1 MEKVVFQ
8 VLIGILIIVVAI
20 LAYVYFY
27 QRRAVKQIN
36 DLMESEKK
44 LADQKVDQQIKNVE
58 ELQLIGDAKKQFE
71 TIKNKY
77 EKQVRPAITA
87 FNKRAPQLL
96 ADSRTSKL
104 LTINTQIRDLQANLA
119 KLTTT
124 LQQIQKD
131 LQHLRQQQHTHKQ
144 AVEQIKNK
152 YRQFHRQLNEKSFEY
167 GDSEKQLNSRLNE
180 LEDQFAQFTDLTNKG
195 DIEAA
200 QEILSNL
207 QSENDKFEQDLKK
220 IPQLYKP
227 IATEFPE
234 QLSELKSG
242 YETLVKQNFHFTE
255 KNIDKQIEQ
264 LQSKLDQTI
273 DQLNNLQLD
282 VVEQSNKD
290 LSDQIDYLYGV
301 MQKEI
306 DAKNEAI
313 HLIEVM
319 KDFTKH
325 AQRQND
331 ELGVEL
337 DRLSLNYTLTNHEQE
352 TVRELGEQIK
362 AIIKQY
368 RDDAEAV
375 ANKTAVYS
383 QVLDRQKS
391 NQKNLT
397 EIEKSQEKLNDEVAK
412 LQTDEQRARQMLQ
425 KYSTQIRT
433 IHRQVEQL
441 NLPGLPKDYLDYF
454 FGVSDEI
461 KKLADELNEY
471 KINMDEITKQLI
483 IVESDLDTL
492 NDKTDILRDSAEL
505 TERFQQYA
513 NRFSDNEKIAA
524 AAKKSQELFKQFNY
538 TASLEAIATVLE
550 EIEPGSYKRIEDTY
564 YREIGKN

>member
-1 MEKVVFQ
+1 MVFQ

-20 LAYVYFY
+20 LACVYFY

-71 TIKNKY
+71 TTKNKY

-104 LTINTQIRDLQANLA
+104 LTINTQIRDLQADLA

-264 LQSKLDQTI
+264 LQAKLDQTI

-433 IHRQVEQL
+433 IHRQVELL

-492 NDKTDILRDSAEL
+492 NDKTDILCDSAEL

>member
-20 LAYVYFY
+20 LACVYFY

-104 LTINTQIRDLQANLA
+104 LTINIQIRDLQADLA

-264 LQSKLDQTI
+264 LQAKLDQTI

-306 DAKNEAI
+306 DAKNEAV

-331 ELGVEL
+331 ELGVKL

>member
-1 MEKVVFQ
+1 MVFQ

-20 LAYVYFY
+20 LACVYFY

-104 LTINTQIRDLQANLA
+104 LTINTQIRDLQADLA
-119 KLTTT
+119 KLTTI

-167 GDSEKQLNSRLNE
+167 GDSEKQLNSKLNE

-200 QEILSNL
+200 QEILNNL

-264 LQSKLDQTI
+264 LQAKLDQTI

>member
-1 MEKVVFQ
+1 MVFQ

-20 LAYVYFY
+20 LACVYFY

-104 LTINTQIRDLQANLA
+104 LTINTQIRDLQADLA

-131 LQHLRQQQHTHKQ
+131 LQYLRQQQHTHKQ

-200 QEILSNL
+200 QEILTNL

-264 LQSKLDQTI
+264 LQAKLDQTI

-313 HLIEVM
+313 HLIKVM

>member
-1 MEKVVFQ
+1 MEKVFFQ

-20 LAYVYFY
+20 LACVYFY

-104 LTINTQIRDLQANLA
+104 LTINTKIRDLQADLA

-167 GDSEKQLNSRLNE
+167 GHSEKQLNSRLNE

-264 LQSKLDQTI
+264 LQAKLDQTI

-524 AAKKSQELFKQFNY
+524 AAKKSQELFEQFNY

>member
-20 LAYVYFY
+20 LACVYFY

-71 TIKNKY
+71 TTKNKY

-104 LTINTQIRDLQANLA
+104 LTINTQIRDLQADLA

-180 LEDQFAQFTDLTNKG
+180 LEAQFAQFTDLTNKG

-200 QEILSNL
+200 QEILTNL

-264 LQSKLDQTI
+264 LQAKLDQTI

>member
-20 LAYVYFY
+20 LACVYFY

-104 LTINTQIRDLQANLA
+104 LTINTQIRDLQADLA

-131 LQHLRQQQHTHKQ
+131 LQHLCQQQHTHKQ

-180 LEDQFAQFTDLTNKG
+180 LEAQFAQFTDLTNKG

-200 QEILSNL
+200 QEILTNL

-306 DAKNEAI
+306 DAKNEAV

-319 KDFTKH
+319 KGFTKH

-368 RDDAEAV
+368 RDDAEAI

>member
-1 MEKVVFQ
+1 MEKVFFQ

-20 LAYVYFY
+20 LACVYFY

-104 LTINTQIRDLQANLA
+104 LTINIQIRDLQADLA

-264 LQSKLDQTI
+264 LQAKLDQTI

-306 DAKNEAI
+306 DAKNEAV

-368 RDDAEAV
+368 RDDAAAV

>member
-1 MEKVVFQ
+1 MEKVFFQ

-20 LAYVYFY
+20 LACVYFY

-104 LTINTQIRDLQANLA
+104 LTINTQIRDLQADLA

-200 QEILSNL
+200 QEILNNL

-264 LQSKLDQTI
+264 LQAKLDQTI

>member
-20 LAYVYFY
+20 LACVYFY

-104 LTINTQIRDLQANLA
+104 LTINTQIRDLQADLA

-124 LQQIQKD
+124 LQKIQKD

-180 LEDQFAQFTDLTNKG
+180 LEAQFAQFTDLTNKG

-200 QEILSNL
+200 QEILTNL

-242 YETLVKQNFHFTE
+242 YKTLVKQNFHFTE

-306 DAKNEAI
+306 DAKNEAV

-319 KDFTKH
+319 KGFTKH

-368 RDDAEAV
+368 RDDAEAI

>member
-1 MEKVVFQ
+1 MVFQ

-20 LAYVYFY
+20 LACVYFY

-104 LTINTQIRDLQANLA
+104 LTINTQIRDLQADLA

-124 LQQIQKD
+124 LQQIQKA
-131 LQHLRQQQHTHKQ
+131 QGHLRQQQNTHKQ
-144 AVEQIKNK
+144 ADEESKNK

-167 GDSEKQLNSRLNE
+167 GDSEKQLNSKLNE

-264 LQSKLDQTI
+264 LQAKLDQTI

-375 ANKTAVYS
+375 ANKTVSYTH
-383 QVLDRQKS
+383 LTLPTTS
-391 NQKNLT
+391 N
-397 EIEKSQEKLNDEVAK
+397 V
-412 LQTDEQRARQMLQ
+412 
-425 KYSTQIRT
+425 
-433 IHRQVEQL
+433 
-441 NLPGLPKDYLDYF
+441 
-454 FGVSDEI
+454 
-461 KKLADELNEY
+461 
-471 KINMDEITKQLI
+471 
-483 IVESDLDTL
+483 
-492 NDKTDILRDSAEL
+492 
-505 TERFQQYA
+505 
-513 NRFSDNEKIAA
+513 
-524 AAKKSQELFKQFNY
+524 
-538 TASLEAIATVLE
+538 
-550 EIEPGSYKRIEDTY
+550 
-564 YREIGKN
+564 

>member
-20 LAYVYFY
+20 LACVYFY

-104 LTINTQIRDLQANLA
+104 LTINTQIRDLQADLA
-119 KLTTT
+119 KLTTI

-167 GDSEKQLNSRLNE
+167 GDSEKQLNSKLNE

-200 QEILSNL
+200 QEILTNL

-264 LQSKLDQTI
+264 LQAKLDQTI

-313 HLIEVM
+313 HLIKVM

-375 ANKTAVYS
+375 TNKTAVYS

>member
-20 LAYVYFY
+20 LACVYFY

-58 ELQLIGDAKKQFE
+58 DLQLIGDAKKQFE

-104 LTINTQIRDLQANLA
+104 LTINIQIRDLQADLA

-207 QSENDKFEQDLKK
+207 QTENDKFEQDLKK

-264 LQSKLDQTI
+264 LQAKLDQTI

>member
-1 MEKVVFQ
+1 MEKVIFQ

-20 LAYVYFY
+20 LACVYFY
-27 QRRAVKQIN
+27 QQRAVKQIN

-104 LTINTQIRDLQANLA
+104 LIINIQIRDLQADLA

-207 QSENDKFEQDLKK
+207 QTENDKFEQDLKK

-264 LQSKLDQTI
+264 LQAKLDQTI

-290 LSDQIDYLYGV
+290 LSEQIDYLYGV

-306 DAKNEAI
+306 DAKNEAV

>member
-306 DAKNEAI
+306 DAKNEAV

>member
-1 MEKVVFQ
+1 VVFQ

-20 LAYVYFY
+20 LACVYFY

-71 TIKNKY
+71 TTKNKY

-104 LTINTQIRDLQANLA
+104 LTINTQIRDLQADLA

-242 YETLVKQNFHFTE
+242 YETLVKQNFHFTK

-264 LQSKLDQTI
+264 LQAKLDQTI

>member
-8 VLIGILIIVVAI
+8 ILIGILIIVVAI
-20 LAYVYFY
+20 LACVYFY

-71 TIKNKY
+71 AIKNKY
-77 EKQVRPAITA
+77 EKQVRPAITV

-104 LTINTQIRDLQANLA
+104 LTINTQIRDLQADLA
-119 KLTTT
+119 KLMAT

-242 YETLVKQNFHFTE
+242 YEMLVKQNFHFTE

-306 DAKNEAI
+306 DAKNEAV

-513 NRFSDNEKIAA
+513 NRFSDNEKIAS

>member
-1 MEKVVFQ
+1 MVFQ

-20 LAYVYFY
+20 LACVYFY

-104 LTINTQIRDLQANLA
+104 LTINIQIRDLQADLA

-207 QSENDKFEQDLKK
+207 QTENDKFEQDLKK

-264 LQSKLDQTI
+264 LQAKLDQTI

>member
-1 MEKVVFQ
+1 MVFQ

-20 LAYVYFY
+20 LACVYFY

-104 LTINTQIRDLQANLA
+104 LTINTQIRDLQADLA

-131 LQHLRQQQHTHKQ
+131 LQYLRQQQHTHKQ

-200 QEILSNL
+200 QEILNNL

-264 LQSKLDQTI
+264 LQAKLDQTI

-368 RDDAEAV
+368 HDDAEAV

-397 EIEKSQEKLNDEVAK
+397 EIEKSQEKLNNEVAK

>member
-20 LAYVYFY
+20 LACVYFY

-104 LTINTQIRDLQANLA
+104 LTINIQIRDLQADLA

-207 QSENDKFEQDLKK
+207 QTENDKFEQDLKK

-264 LQSKLDQTI
+264 LQAKLDQTI

-290 LSDQIDYLYGV
+290 LSEQIDYLYGV

-306 DAKNEAI
+306 DAKNEAV

>member
-20 LAYVYFY
+20 LACVYFY

-104 LTINTQIRDLQANLA
+104 LTINTQIRDLQADLA

-131 LQHLRQQQHTHKQ
+131 LQHLRQQQHIHKQ

-180 LEDQFAQFTDLTNKG
+180 LEDQFTQFTDLTNKG

-200 QEILSNL
+200 QEILTNL
-207 QSENDKFEQDLKK
+207 QSENDKFEQNLKK

-306 DAKNEAI
+306 DAKNEAV

-319 KDFTKH
+319 KGFTKH

-368 RDDAEAV
+368 RDDAEAI

>member
-20 LAYVYFY
+20 LACVYFY

-104 LTINTQIRDLQANLA
+104 LTINTQIRDLQADLA

-200 QEILSNL
+200 QEILNNL

-264 LQSKLDQTI
+264 LQAKLDQTI

-290 LSDQIDYLYGV
+290 LSEQIDYLYGV

-397 EIEKSQEKLNDEVAK
+397 EIEKSQEKLNNEVAK

>member
-1 MEKVVFQ
+1 MVFQ

-20 LAYVYFY
+20 LACVYFY

-104 LTINTQIRDLQANLA
+104 LTINTQIRDLQADLA

-144 AVEQIKNK
+144 AVKQIKNK

-180 LEDQFAQFTDLTNKG
+180 LEAQFAQFTDLTNKG

-200 QEILSNL
+200 QEILTNL

-242 YETLVKQNFHFTE
+242 YKTLVKQNFHFTE

-306 DAKNEAI
+306 DAKNEAV

-319 KDFTKH
+319 KGFTKH

-368 RDDAEAV
+368 RDDAEAI

>member
-1 MEKVVFQ
+1 MVFQ

-20 LAYVYFY
+20 LACVYFY

-104 LTINTQIRDLQANLA
+104 LTINTQIRDLQADLA
-119 KLTTT
+119 KLTTI

-167 GDSEKQLNSRLNE
+167 GDSEKQLNSKLNE

-234 QLSELKSG
+234 QLSELTSG

-264 LQSKLDQTI
+264 LQAKLDQTI

-313 HLIEVM
+313 HLIKVM

-375 ANKTAVYS
+375 ANKMAVYS

>member
-1 MEKVVFQ
+1 MFFQ

-20 LAYVYFY
+20 LACVYFY

-104 LTINTQIRDLQANLA
+104 LTINIQIRDLQADLA

-180 LEDQFAQFTDLTNKG
+180 LEDQFAQFTDFTNKG

-264 LQSKLDQTI
+264 LQAKLDQTI

-290 LSDQIDYLYGV
+290 LSEQIDYLYGV

-306 DAKNEAI
+306 DAKNEAV

>member
-20 LAYVYFY
+20 LACVYFY

-36 DLMESEKK
+36 DLMESKKK

-200 QEILSNL
+200 QEILTNL

-255 KNIDKQIEQ
+255 KNIDKQLEQ

>member
-20 LAYVYFY
+20 LACVYFY

-104 LTINTQIRDLQANLA
+104 LTINTQIRDLQADLA

-200 QEILSNL
+200 QEILTNL

-242 YETLVKQNFHFTE
+242 YKTLVKQNFHFTE

-306 DAKNEAI
+306 DAKNEAV

-319 KDFTKH
+319 KGFTKH

-337 DRLSLNYTLTNHEQE
+337 DRLSLNYTLINHEQE

-368 RDDAEAV
+368 RDDAEAI

>member
-1 MEKVVFQ
+1 MEKVFFQ

-20 LAYVYFY
+20 LACVYFY

-104 LTINTQIRDLQANLA
+104 LTINIQIRDLQADLA

-264 LQSKLDQTI
+264 LQAKLDQTI

-306 DAKNEAI
+306 DAKNEAV

>member
-20 LAYVYFY
+20 LACVYFY

-104 LTINTQIRDLQANLA
+104 LTINTQIRDLQADLA

-131 LQHLRQQQHTHKQ
+131 LQYLRQQQHTHKQ

-200 QEILSNL
+200 QEILNNL

-264 LQSKLDQTI
+264 LQAKLDQTI

>member
-20 LAYVYFY
+20 LACVYFY

-104 LTINTQIRDLQANLA
+104 LTINTQIRDLQADLA
-119 KLTTT
+119 KLTIT

-264 LQSKLDQTI
+264 LQAKLDQTI

>member
-1 MEKVVFQ
+1 MIFQ

-20 LAYVYFY
+20 LACVYFY

-104 LTINTQIRDLQANLA
+104 LTINIQIRDLQADLA

-207 QSENDKFEQDLKK
+207 QTENDKFEQDLKK

-264 LQSKLDQTI
+264 LQAKLDQTI

-290 LSDQIDYLYGV
+290 LSEQIDYLYGV

-306 DAKNEAI
+306 DAKNEAV

>member
-152 YRQFHRQLNEKSFEY
+152 DRQFHRQLNEKSFEY

-306 DAKNEAI
+306 DAKNEAV

>member
-1 MEKVVFQ
+1 MEKVFFQ

-20 LAYVYFY
+20 LACVYFY

-104 LTINTQIRDLQANLA
+104 LTINTQIRDLQADLA

-131 LQHLRQQQHTHKQ
+131 LQYLRQQQHTHKQ

-200 QEILSNL
+200 QEILNNL

-234 QLSELKSG
+234 QLSELKGG

-264 LQSKLDQTI
+264 LQAKLDQTI

>member
-234 QLSELKSG
+234 QLSELKSC

>member
-20 LAYVYFY
+20 LACVYFY

-104 LTINTQIRDLQANLA
+104 LTINTQIRDLQADLA

-200 QEILSNL
+200 QEILTNL

-242 YETLVKQNFHFTE
+242 YKTLVKQNFHFTE

-306 DAKNEAI
+306 DAKNEAV

-319 KDFTKH
+319 KGFTKH

-368 RDDAEAV
+368 RDDVEAI

>member
-20 LAYVYFY
+20 LACVYFY

-104 LTINTQIRDLQANLA
+104 LTINIQIRDLQADLA

-264 LQSKLDQTI
+264 LQAKLDQTI

-306 DAKNEAI
+306 DAKNEAV